1 MESLEIVPKV
11 SVCVVAYNQENY
23 IRECLDS
30 IIAQETKFPFE
41 IIVGD
46 DCSEDATTII
56 IKEFEDRFPG
66 KVRVLYHPKNVG
78 PTRNYGS
85 VHALARGELIAHIDG
100 DDYMLPGKLQI
111 QADGMDANPEC
122 SFCIH
127 EVERFDPD
135 HGGCVSF
142 KPKRH
147 PKICN
152 LVYLLLNLPF
162 FVNSSKMYRAECR
175 EGLDLDSK
183 ERIDCYVHIHQAL
196 RGGILVLPQILGG
209 YRLNSGIATDPTDKR
224 KTMYKVPAPGML
236 EKVQDALDYARACGV
251 AADLVNQAEGK
262 LYFNHAYSSLM
273 AQDFQAFSRAIHQS
287 AAKGGHTIAQ
297 RFFVTFSFVPWFLF
311 LVVRSRAFIKQIVAA
326 RS

>member
-1 MESLEIVPKV
+1 
-11 SVCVVAYNQENY
+11 VAYNQENY
-23 IRECLDS
+23 IRQCLDS
-30 IIAQETKFPFE
+30 ILAQETKFPFE

-46 DCSEDATTII
+46 DCSKDSTPSI

-66 KVRVLYHPKNVG
+66 KIRALFHPKNIG
-78 PTRNYGS
+78 PTCNYGS
-85 VHALARGELIAHIDG
+85 VHAMARGELIAHIDG

-111 QADGMDANPEC
+111 QADEMDANPEC

-127 EVERFDPD
+127 EVERFDPVR
-135 HGGCVSF
+135 GRCVSF

-147 PKICN
+147 PKISN
-152 LVYLLLNLPF
+152 LAYLLMNLPF

-196 RGGILVLPQILGG
+196 RGDILYLSQVLGG

-224 KTMYKVPAPGML
+224 KTIYKVPAPEML
-236 EKVQDALDYARACGV
+236 EKVQDALDYARASGV
-251 AADLVNQAEGK
+251 AADLIDRAEGK

-273 AQDFQAFSRAIHQS
+273 AKDFTAFRSAIRQS
-287 AAKGGHTIAQ
+287 AARGELPPIQ
-297 RFFVTFSFVPWFLF
+297 RFFLVFARAPWILF
-311 LVVRSRAFIKQIVAA
+311 LLVRFRAFVKQTLAG
-326 RS
+326 